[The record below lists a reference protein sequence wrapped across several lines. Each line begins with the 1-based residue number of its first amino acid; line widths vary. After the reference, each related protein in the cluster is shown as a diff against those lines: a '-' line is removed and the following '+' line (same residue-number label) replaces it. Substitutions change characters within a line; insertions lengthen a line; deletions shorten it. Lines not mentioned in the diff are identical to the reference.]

1 MNFRLLLLCAIA
13 GLLVSC
19 STPASR
25 SKEKQSAFD
34 HMSAKQKVAV
44 LDGKVEPGMS
54 KDAVYIAFGKP
65 DRISKEGGV
74 EKWVFTKPEFY
85 DIPHWRYR
93 CVVRSD
99 GRMASIPEYDPL
111 QMKRYVD
118 DLEVTFKNGKV
129 AGWKKL

>member
-1 MNFRLLLLCAIA
+1 MKAWLWLLPLALLA
-13 GLLVSC
+13 GC
-19 STPASR
+19 STPQSR
-25 SKEKQSAFD
+25 SKEKQAAFD
-34 HMSAKQKVAV
+34 HMSAKQKTAV

-65 DRISKEGGV
+65 DRVSKDGGA
-74 EKWVFTKPEFY
+74 EKWIFTKPEFY

-93 CVVRSD
+93 SVQRAD
-99 GRMASIPEYDPL
+99 GRMSTIPEYDPL